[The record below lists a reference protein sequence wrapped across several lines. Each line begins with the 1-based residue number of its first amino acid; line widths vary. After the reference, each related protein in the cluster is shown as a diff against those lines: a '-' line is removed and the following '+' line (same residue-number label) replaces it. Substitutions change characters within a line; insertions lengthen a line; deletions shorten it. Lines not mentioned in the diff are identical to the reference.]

1 MKFYSQN
8 DLINHWEGGKSYK
21 QETDNGTETIISDQS
36 RTLPYVTQKYFRVK
50 ELYDQKLAH
59 SDIKKKMGAV
69 TPDGG
74 IVLDARYKISHTGG
88 RTEELQ
94 GVFLHSFIDD
104 CISLWENPLV

>member
-1 MKFYSQN
+1 MRFYTQN

-21 QETDNGTETIISDQS
+21 QETDNGTETIISDQV
-36 RTLPYVTQKYFRVK
+36 RTLPYVTQKYFEVK
-50 ELYDQKLAH
+50 ALYDKGLKH
-59 SDIKKKMGAV
+59 ENIKKKMGAV
-69 TPDGG
+69 AEDGSPK
-74 IVLDARYKISHTGG
+74 LDARYKVVLNGG